1 MDKKELIKTIQAIIG
16 NKTFE
21 FSEAYVK
28 KSGNV
33 PTIGKSERP
42 YWGVTKKYVY
52 IECYAVYTY
61 NNEAEQYG
69 YDIRKYP
76 IFYRKGEG
84 IFAHKIELKDLFT
97 TDLEK
102 ILKDIQFFL
111 WWENNVHKTE
121 IQKELDKCESYSKA
135 YSKMVK
141 LVGVPE

>member
-1 MDKKELIKTIQAIIG
+1 MNKEELIKTIATIIG
-16 NKTFE
+16 SKKFE
-21 FSEAYVK
+21 FSDAYVK
-28 KSGNV
+28 KSGM
-33 PTIGKSERP
+33 PTIGRSERP
-42 YWGVTKKYVY
+42 YWCVTKKYVY
-52 IECYAVYTY
+52 VECYAVYWY
-61 NNEAEQYG
+61 NEALEEYG

-76 IFYRKGEG
+76 ICYRKGEG

-111 WWENNVHKTE
+111 WWESNVHKME

>member
-1 MDKKELIKTIQAIIG
+1 MNKEELLNAIRAIIG
-16 NKTFE
+16 SKKFE
-21 FSEAYVK
+21 FSDAYIK
-28 KSGNV
+28 KSGT
-33 PTIGKSERP
+33 PTIGRGDRP
-42 YWGVTKKYVY
+42 YYTITKKYVY
-52 IECYAVYTY
+52 VECYAVYTF
-61 NNEAEQYG
+61 NESGEEYG
-69 YDIRKYP
+69 YDIRKFP
-76 IFYRKGEG
+76 ICYNRSEG
-84 IFAHKIELKDLFT
+84 TFVHKLPLVDLFT

>member
-1 MDKKELIKTIQAIIG
+1 MNKEELLNTIRAIIG
-16 NKTFE
+16 SKKFE
-21 FSEAYVK
+21 FSEAFIK
-28 KSGNV
+28 KSGI
-33 PTIGKSERP
+33 PTIGKSDRP
-42 YWGVTKKYVY
+42 YYSVTKKYVY
-52 IECYAVYTY
+52 VECYAVYTFD
-61 NNEAEQYG
+61 ETGEEYG

-76 IFYRKGEG
+76 IFYLKGEG
-84 IFAHKIELKDLFT
+84 IFAHKLELADLFT

-111 WWENNVHKTE
+111 WWENNVHKME